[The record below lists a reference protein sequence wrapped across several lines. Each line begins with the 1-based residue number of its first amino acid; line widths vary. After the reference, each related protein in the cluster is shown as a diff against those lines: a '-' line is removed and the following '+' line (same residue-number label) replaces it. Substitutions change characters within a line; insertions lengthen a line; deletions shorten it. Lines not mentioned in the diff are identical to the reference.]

1 MRWRGGE
8 TEEMERR
15 FIGGPYICYGG
26 PLGSEIREDTV
37 NMIFL
42 AATPKLACFGSKYIQ
57 MVFS

>member
-1 MRWRGGE
+1 
-8 TEEMERR
+8 MERR